1 MNEPTKD
8 QSPRAS
14 LSPEVLAKL
23 RTALERWA
31 SDESASEPVL
41 RSALHAATAEAR
53 ERGVRAE
60 ELLVVLKTTWFAV
73 SPPPSVPTSASQ
85 RRLDELVTAC
95 IKAYYE

>member
-8 QSPRAS
+8 ESPRAS
-14 LSPEVLAKL
+14 LSPEVLTRL
-23 RTALERWA
+23 RTALEHWA
-31 SDESASEPVL
+31 SEQRVPESEL
-41 RSALHAATAEAR
+41 RTALHVAAAEAR

-60 ELLVVLKTTWFAV
+60 ELVVVLKTTWFSVAA
-73 SPPPSVPTSASQ
+73 PPAVPTSASQ